1 MHFTERLALPLLHK
15 LDPERAHDFAHWALR
30 KGLAPSPGV
39 FTSDRL
45 ATDIAGLAL
54 PNPIGLAAGFD
65 KNATA
70 IAPLSKS
77 GFGFLEVGAVTPRAQ
92 EGNRKPRL
100 FRLSEDEAAIN
111 RFGFNNHGMEA
122 VAERLTKHP
131 QRIPIGLNLGANR
144 DSEHRNIDYI
154 QVLEHCGPYVDF
166 ATINVSSPNT
176 AQLRDLQR
184 KEALQNLAEGAIHTR
199 DQLQR
204 PIPIFLKIAPD
215 LTDEEIAQIG
225 QAAMH
230 ARIDAI
236 IATNTT
242 IERDSL
248 TSEHKIQ
255 KGGLSGRPLFEKST
269 RVLARLYQETGG
281 QMPLIGVGGISSVE
295 DALMKFEAGATAV
308 QLYTALIYK
317 GLSLGHRIAKSL
329 DAELEKRGID
339 HISQIVGRSAK
350 DFV

>member
-1 MHFTERLALPLLHK
+1 MRLTERLALPLLHK
-15 LDPERAHDFAHWALR
+15 LDPERAHDLAHWALR
-30 KGLAPSPGV
+30 KGFAPNPGAYS
-39 FTSDRL
+39 SDRL
-45 ATDIAGLAL
+45 NTKIAGLDL

-65 KNATA
+65 KNAQA
-70 IAPLSKS
+70 IAPLSRA

-100 FRLSEDEAAIN
+100 YRLSEDEAAIN
-111 RFGFNNHGMEA
+111 RFGFNNLGMEA
-122 VAERLTKHP
+122 VGETLASRT
-131 QRIPIGLNLGANR
+131 QGIPVGLNLGANR

-154 QVLEHCGPYVDF
+154 QVLEHCGPYIDF

-199 DQLQR
+199 DQLEK

-242 IERDSL
+242 IDRDGL
-248 TSEHKIQ
+248 RSEHKVQ

-269 RVLARLYQETGG
+269 RVLARLYKETGG
-281 QMPLIGVGGISSVE
+281 QMPLIGVGGISSPE
-295 DALMKFEAGATAV
+295 DAIAKFEAGASAV

-317 GLSLGHRIAKSL
+317 GLSLGHSIAKSI
-329 DAELEKRGID
+329 DMELKARNVAN
-339 HISQIVGRSAK
+339 ISELVGTSADK
-350 DFV
+350 YI